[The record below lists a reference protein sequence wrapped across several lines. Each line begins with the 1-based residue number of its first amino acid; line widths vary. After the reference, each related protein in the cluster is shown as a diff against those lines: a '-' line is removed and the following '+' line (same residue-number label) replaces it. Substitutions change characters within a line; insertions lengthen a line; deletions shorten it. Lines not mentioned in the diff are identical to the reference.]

1 MTKVIVFVIL
11 RTRLRNVLKL
21 NRSCTVDCV
30 SLTSSEKNRSIKP
43 SAVTCNS
50 LARKG
55 RLPLAYQFVV
65 AVENILLESGAFY
78 PQDFFLIGPIC
89 YLLVTTAGLAW
100 LFHGCVP
107 RKGIWVYNVA
117 CFLVST
123 SIVVEKLTFRDYLS
137 EFQELRFVDTQHGNS
152 TCLIWSLRKESALK
166 LSVSFNRRFLS
177 TLTQ

>member
-30 SLTSSEKNRSIKP
+30 SSTSSEKNRSINP
-43 SAVTCNS
+43 STVTCNS

-55 RLPLAYQFVV
+55 SVPLAYQFVV

-100 LFHGCVP
+100 LFYRLQFAFHAKEYGYTMLRV
-107 RKGIWVYNVA
+107 
-117 CFLVST
+117 FLFQQV
-123 SIVVEKLTFRDYLS
+123 LLS
-137 EFQELRFVDTQHGNS
+137 RS
-152 TCLIWSLRKESALK
+152 
-166 LSVSFNRRFLS
+166 
-177 TLTQ
+177 